1 MKNEILKNDCKKLTC
16 MFVLFH
22 DCLTECLD
30 RCFLIHDLFAPY
42 MPWRSNHLLAT
53 EVADLKMDLMDV
65 KGFRAD
71 IEVDHDFSSDCS
83 FSFTK
88 VV

>member
-1 MKNEILKNDCKKLTC
+1 MNAKKLTC

-22 DCLTECLD
+22 DCLTELD

-65 KGFRAD
+65 KGFRED
-71 IEVDHDFSSDCS
+71 IEMDHDFSSDCS
-83 FSFTK
+83 FSLTK